1 MPSTIGVERAT
12 NPFIRHTSPTLRA
25 SVTEQLKGAVL
36 DSPAQTFAATRAL
49 KDTKAYRE
57 HGDEALPL

>member
-12 NPFIRHTSPTLRA
+12 NPFIRHASPTPRT

-36 DSPAQTFAATRAL
+36 DSPARTFAATRAL

-57 HGDEALPL
+57 RGDAGLPL